1 MNSIAPLILLGLVAF
16 SSSCAHRG
24 AVIPAPTRDP
34 KQTLFEIC
42 SVGSD
47 IIEAGGTLQMKAKSK
62 ESSGQF
68 PATVRAVLE
77 PRELDLEI
85 TNPLGGTEA
94 RIRVRGANYQIE
106 AGSGAKARK
115 QAGSQSWA
123 GIPLDWAVDL
133 FIGRIPCPA
142 AANSAVS
149 LDADGRLRVEVPGD
163 LSGQMQVFLYTVE
176 TPDGSRPAWPTTLE
190 WSRTGS
196 LPAAVRFEFSGPE
209 EGSRSPTR
217 WEAIS
222 DRGEVKA
229 KWRNR
234 EVRTRPA
241 PEKKQG

>member
-1 MNSIAPLILLGLVAF
+1 MTQRVPFIFLALFAL

-24 AVIPAPTRDP
+24 TVAPDGSKDP
-34 KQTLFEIC
+34 RQLLSEIC
-42 SVGSD
+42 SVGSE
-47 IIEAGGTLQMKAKSK
+47 ILEVGGTLQMKAKSK

-94 RIRVRGANYQIE
+94 RVSVRGANYQIE

-115 QAGSQSWA
+115 QAGTQSWA
-123 GIPLDWAVDL
+123 GIPLNWSVDL
-133 FIGRIPCPA
+133 FIGRIPCPKESNA
-142 AANSAVS
+142 AVT

-163 LSGQMQVFLYTVE
+163 LSGQAQIFLYSLE
-176 TPDGSRPAWPTTLE
+176 DSSPAWPKALE
-190 WSRTGS
+190 WKLTGT
-196 LPAAVRFEFSGPE
+196 LPAAVRFEFSAPE

-229 KWRNR
+229 KWRSR
-234 EVRTRPA
+234 EVRTRSA
-241 PEKKQG
+241 SENKQG